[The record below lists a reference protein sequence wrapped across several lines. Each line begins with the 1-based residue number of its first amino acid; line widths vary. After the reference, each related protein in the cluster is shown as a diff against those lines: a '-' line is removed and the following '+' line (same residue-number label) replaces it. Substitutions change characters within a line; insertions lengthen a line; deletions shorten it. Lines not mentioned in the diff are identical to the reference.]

1 METKQTHFKMYKSGR
16 KWVFACALVLALGG
30 TATVAHADTASSSE
44 EPESSQVTTKTSS
57 TDTSETAATNDGAT
71 KGTTSGDNQSEGTTD
86 DQNQPDLT
94 TDDQGDSNQEEMNEQ
109 ATANSDQA
117 TDSEVSNEGQDKN
130 AGDSDQVTN
139 DEDSA
144 KGDKTDATTNDEAP
158 AEKIQ
163 AESLK
168 LAADPAT
175 NSDNSNS
182 ADTLAA
188 NASVTT
194 QTPVTTAND
203 AVQDGGSVYDDFPN
217 AEYNILGIPSY
228 FHIFANE
235 ATLQTHTNG
244 NIAVGLLHAN
254 VNFGTNIIEAL
265 LDKDISYIQD
275 FDKLASSSF
284 VTQDETRDNKIVFGD
299 GVEIDISDPSH
310 PKVNNVEVGHLT
322 AGEIFQDKNGN
333 VYIDFAKEFAKLKQT
348 NAEVADWPSVKD
360 YTSADFPDEN
370 NRVIDVTG
378 MTPDENG
385 RIVLNLSSEVLNAD
399 RPLTIKGLDPDENG
413 NTVII
418 NVDTNGQ
425 DDYHMKSQIKIVYS
439 DGSERAP
446 HETEYFGDNHLL
458 WNFIDRTASDK
469 QYSGNLIFD
478 NTFQGSVL
486 APSADVTINH
496 NLDGNIIAD
505 KVTVASGETHRWD
518 LQDRPYPGKPELPE
532 NPDIPVTLPGEAPEP
547 APEPEEPEPE
557 TPGTEGPGTEEPE
570 PETPGTEE
578 PGTEEPEPE
587 TPGTE
592 EPEPEKPGTEEPE
605 KPGTETPGTEEPNV
619 EEPEAPEVEEPSI
632 EETDEAEA
640 EEETYEHQYAPEA
653 EEFEEELGE
662 ADTIAE
668 EEALLDRIDTAIAQA
683 KANHQTTLVAQ
694 LEAVRAQLLAKMG
707 YGNGTGLPQTSEAH
721 SSWAQL
727 LGLALAG
734 TTLGA
739 WLLRKNREH

>member
-30 TATVAHADTASSSE
+30 TATVAHADAASSSE
-44 EPESSQVTTKTSS
+44 TPESSQVTTKTSS
-57 TDTSETAATNDGAT
+57 ADTSKTAATNDDAT
-71 KGTTSGDNQSEGTTD
+71 TNSDNKQSEETTD

-94 TDDQGDSNQEEMNEQ
+94 TDNQDGSNQEETNEQ
-109 ATANSDQA
+109 NADSSQSTG
-117 TDSEVSNEGQDKN
+117 SEVTNEDQNKN
-130 AGDSDQVTN
+130 ADDSDQVTEN
-139 DEDSA
+139 EDSA
-144 KGDKTDATTNDEAP
+144 KGDKADATTDNETATS
-158 AEKIQ
+158 KIQ

-168 LAADPAT
+168 LAADPVT
-175 NSDNSNS
+175 NSNNSNS

-188 NASVTT
+188 NA
-194 QTPVTTAND
+194 PVAAQAPVATAND

-235 ATLQTHTNG
+235 ATLQAHTNG

-348 NAEVADWPSVKD
+348 NTEVADWPSVKD

-425 DDYHMKSQIKIVYS
+425 DDYHMNSQIKIVYS
-439 DGSERAP
+439 DGSERNP

-486 APSADVTINH
+486 APSADVTVNH

-505 KVTVASGETHRWD
+505 KVTVAGGETHRWD

-532 NPDIPVTLPGEAPEP
+532 
-547 APEPEEPEPE
+547 PE
-557 TPGTEGPGTEEPE
+557 TPGTEEPGTEEPE

-662 ADTIAE
+662 ADTLAE

-739 WLLRKNREH
+739 WLLRKNREN

>member
-57 TDTSETAATNDGAT
+57 ADTSEKSETNDGAT
-71 KGTTSGDNQSEGTTD
+71 TNSDNKQSEETTD

-94 TDDQGDSNQEEMNEQ
+94 TDNQDGSNQEGTNEQ
-109 ATANSDQA
+109 NADSSQSTG
-117 TDSEVSNEGQDKN
+117 SEVTNEDQNKN
-130 AGDSDQVTN
+130 ADDSDQVTDN
-139 DEDSA
+139 ENSIE
-144 KGDKTDATTNDEAP
+144 GDKTDTTTDGEVSAP
-158 AEKIQ
+158 KIQ

-188 NASVTT
+188 NTSVATR
-194 QTPVTTAND
+194 TPVTTAND
-203 AVQDGGSVYDDFPN
+203 AVQDGGNVEDDLSP
-217 AEYNILGIPSY
+217 EYNILGIPSY

-235 ATLQTHTNG
+235 ATLNTHTNG
-244 NIAVGLLHAN
+244 NVAVGLLHGN
-254 VNFGTNIIEAL
+254 VNFGTNVIEAL
-265 LDKDISYIQD
+265 LDKDISYIQA
-275 FDKLASSSF
+275 FDKLANSSF
-284 VTQDETRDNKIVFGD
+284 VVQGETRDNKIVFGD
-299 GVEIDISDPSH
+299 GVEIDISNPNR
-310 PKVNNVEVGHLT
+310 PKINGVDMDHLT
-322 AGEIFQDKNGN
+322 ANEVFQDKNGN
-333 VYIDFAKEFAKLKQT
+333 VYIDFAAEFAKLKQT
-348 NAEVADWPSVKD
+348 NTEVADWPSVKD
-360 YTSADFPDEN
+360 YTSADFPDQN
-370 NRVIDVTG
+370 NRVIDVTD

-385 RIVLNLSSEVLNAD
+385 RIVLNLSSEVLQSGT
-399 RPLTIKGLDPDENG
+399 PLTIKGLDPDENG
-413 NTVII
+413 HTVII

-458 WNFIDRTASDK
+458 WNFIGRTASDK

-486 APSADVTINH
+486 APSADVTVTQ

-505 KVTVASGETHRWD
+505 KVTVSGETHRWD
-518 LQDRPYPGKPELPE
+518 LQDRPNPGKPELPE

-557 TPGTEGPGTEEPE
+557 TPGTEEPGTEEPE

-662 ADTIAE
+662 ADTLAE

-739 WLLRKNREH
+739 WLLRKNRER